1 MTDKQKRIL
10 SENEKLQADANRY
23 KQSLT
28 RLRKDYKL
36 QTKLLEK
43 KTEELAEL
51 KKKARKWLDYK
62 GPIEKQ

>member
-28 RLRKDYKL
+28 RIRKDYKL
-36 QTKLLEK
+36 QTKLLE
-43 KTEELAEL
+43 TERGKVAKLEKELESH
-51 KKKARKWLDYK
+51 YK
-62 GPIEKQ
+62 L